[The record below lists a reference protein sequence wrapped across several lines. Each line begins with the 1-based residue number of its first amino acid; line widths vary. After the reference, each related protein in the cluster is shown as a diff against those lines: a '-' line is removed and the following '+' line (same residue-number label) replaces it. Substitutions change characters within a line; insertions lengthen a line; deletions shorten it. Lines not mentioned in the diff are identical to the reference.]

1 MSIEVEI
8 KAWVKNFDSLKDKL
22 DKEYFFVNE
31 YEKED
36 VYLKGIDS
44 ITDEEK
50 EIRLR
55 RIAGKSIV
63 TYKDRSHQ
71 DNVEVNV
78 EKEFSVDKPKEFLFT
93 MEKLGFIPYI
103 RKNKKGFQYRSGDI
117 TIELSHVQKLGDFIE
132 IEYIVSRELEVDLAK
147 NEIYKILDDLGIE
160 RSDIEKKFYVQM
172 LLELNQ

>member
-8 KAWVKNFDSLKDKL
+8 KAWVKDFDSLKSRL
-22 DKEYFFVNE
+22 DKEYQFVKE

-44 ITDEEK
+44 ITEEER

-55 RIAGKSIV
+55 RIAGNSIV

-71 DNVEVNV
+71 ENVEVNV
-78 EKEFSVDKPKEFLFT
+78 EKEFLVDKPKEFLFT

-103 RKNKKGFQYRSGDI
+103 RKNKKGYHYKSGDI

-132 IEYIVSRELEVDLAK
+132 IEYIVSRELEVDIAK
-147 NEIYKILDDLGIE
+147 EEIYKILDKLEID
-160 RSDIEKKFYVQM
+160 RKDIEKKFYVQM
-172 LLELNQ
+172 LLELKQ